1 MCATNKL
8 LFYDNVGYKGIV
20 AVFQRTKARW
30 ALCYALRLHFL
41 RESSQLGHSYSHG
54 MDRETEVQR
63 SEVISQVQQASK

>member
-1 MCATNKL
+1 MCATNML
-8 LFYDNVGYKGIV
+8 LFYNNVGYKEIV
-20 AVFQRTKARW
+20 AVFQRTKSTW

-63 SEVISQVQQASK
+63 SEVISQVQQTSK